1 MVGKD
6 VENVRNSYGEN
17 ATDFIIEIKHN
28 LVKYMIVVGYNL
40 VVLFGYSL
48 AELLQYFHTV
58 ENMTVFV
65 KIIVVFYSMI
75 NLVYLLGF
83 IFNVERFIVLI
94 NVLSCGQLFKDFKEI
109 RKTNQPTLFELI
121 APE

>member
-1 MVGKD
+1 
-6 VENVRNSYGEN
+6 
-17 ATDFIIEIKHN
+17 
-28 LVKYMIVVGYNL
+28 
-40 VVLFGYSL
+40 
-48 AELLQYFHTV
+48 
-58 ENMTVFV
+58 MTVFV

-75 NLVYLLGF
+75 NLVYLVGF
-83 IFNVERFIVLI
+83 IFNVERFKVLI